1 MKLFIDSAQLDE
13 LEKAYATGIV
23 DGVTTN
29 PSLVK
34 VALDDMR
41 KKKRKIDIATY
52 ITEILTLA
60 KGTPVSLEV
69 ASTDANAMIEEGQ
82 TLYTKFNPLANN
94 VVIKI
99 PVNSSA
105 TGKAKNLDA
114 LRAIKSLSQARIP
127 VNATL
132 IFTPEQALLA
142 AKAGATYISPFA
154 GRVDDYIRTQHGIG
168 FEKEDYYPAEGHI
181 AGGKHIQDN
190 GIVSGVDLVIKCV
203 QIIKSYGFKTQVIAA
218 SIRNA
223 HQLREVALA
232 GTHIATIPFALFQN
246 LSVHAKTIDGVKKF
260 DEDMPSEYTKLAQGK
275 K

>member
-1 MKLFIDSAQLDE
+1 MKLFIDSAQLEE

-29 PSLVK
+29 PSLIK
-34 VALDDMR
+34 AALDDMR
-41 KKKRKIDIATY
+41 KKKRKLDLTTY

-69 ASTDANAMIEEGQ
+69 SSTDANAMIEEGQ
-82 TLYTKFNPLANN
+82 TLYAKFNPIANN

-99 PVNSSA
+99 PINSSI
-105 TGKAKNLDA
+105 TGKAKNLEG

-142 AKAGATYISPFA
+142 AKAGATYVSPFI

-181 AGGKHIQDN
+181 ASGKHIQDN
-190 GIVSGVDLVIKCV
+190 GIVSGIDLVTKCA
-203 QIIKSYGFKTQVIAA
+203 QIMRYYGFKAQVLAA
-218 SIRNA
+218 SIRNTR
-223 HQLREVALA
+223 QLREAALA
-232 GTHIATIPFALFQN
+232 GAHIATVP
-246 LSVHAKTIDGVKKF
+246 LSVLHTALIHPKTIEGVKKF
-260 DEDMPSEYTKLAQGK
+260 EDDMPSEYTKLTQGK

>member
-1 MKLFIDSAQLDE
+1 MKLFIDSAQLEE

-29 PSLVK
+29 PSLIK
-34 VALDDMR
+34 AALDDMR
-41 KKKRKIDIATY
+41 KKKRKLDLTTY

-69 ASTDANAMIEEGQ
+69 SSTDANAMIEEGQ
-82 TLYTKFNPLANN
+82 TLYAKFNPIANN

-99 PVNSSA
+99 PINSSA
-105 TGKAKNLDA
+105 TGKAKNLEG

-132 IFTPEQALLA
+132 VFTPEQALLA
-142 AKAGATYISPFA
+142 AKAGATYVSPFI

-181 AGGKHIQDN
+181 ASGKHIQDN
-190 GIVSGVDLVIKCV
+190 GILSGIDLVTKCA
-203 QIIKSYGFKTQVIAA
+203 QIIRYYGFKTQVLAA
-218 SIRNA
+218 SIRNTR
-223 HQLREVALA
+223 QLREAALA
-232 GTHIATIPFALFQN
+232 GAHIATIPFSVLHNALI
-246 LSVHAKTIDGVKKF
+246 HPKTIEGIKKF
-260 DEDMPSEYTKLAQGK
+260 EDDMPSEYTKLAQGK